1 MNDSFNPAM
10 LILARESRSLSQ
22 TELAGLLSVKQ
33 GTVSKLESGMLRPT
47 TDIIEKLVQHLK
59 YPPELFSQ
67 TDRIYGFNSTVFFH
81 RKRQSLSDRVLRKL
95 HAQMNLTRM
104 RISRLVRSVGSELPR
119 RFQRMNSAEYA
130 DGVVTAAK
138 VLRSMWMLPPG
149 PVRNVTEA
157 IEEAGGIVVKFDFG
171 TRQADAISEWVDP
184 YPPIFLVNSNSDISG
199 DRYRL
204 TLAHEVAHIVLHH
217 GRMPTAEMEAEANT
231 FAAEFM
237 MPRREIKSS
246 LYGLTMAKL
255 AMLKRHWHVSM
266 QAIIQR
272 AFELKVITESQ
283 RRYLFINVTRKT
295 GSRIHE
301 PLESEIPVEQPLLFR
316 SLMDK
321 HTGLGYST
329 PELAHLMLYRD
340 LDEFKTQCLGEKKLQ
355 LMWG

>member
-1 MNDSFNPAM
+1 M
-10 LILARESRSLSQ
+10 LILARESRSMSQ
-22 TELAGLLSVKQ
+22 TELAGLLNVKQ

-47 TDIIEKLVQHLK
+47 SDIIEKLVQHLK

-81 RKRQSLSDRVLRKL
+81 RKRQSLSDRVLRRL

-104 RISRLVRSVGSELPR
+104 RISRLIRSLGSELPH
-119 RFQRMNSAEYA
+119 RFQPLNPAEYGDVA
-130 DGVVTAAK
+130 NVAK
-138 VLRSMWMLPPG
+138 VVRSMWMLPPG

-157 IEEAGGIVVKFDFG
+157 IEEAGGVVVKFDFG

-184 YPPIFLVNSNSDISG
+184 YPPIFLVNSNSDIPG

-217 GRMPTAEMEAEANT
+217 GRMPTAEMEDEANI

-266 QAIIQR
+266 QALIQR
-272 AFELKVITESQ
+272 AFELKVVTESQ
-283 RRYLFINVTRKT
+283 RRYLFINVAKKT

-301 PLESEIPVEQPLLFR
+301 PLESEIPLEQPLLFR

-321 HTGLGYST
+321 HTGLGYSI
-329 PELAHLMLYRD
+329 PELANLMLYRD
-340 LDEFKTQCLGEKKLQ
+340 LEEFRTQCLGEKRLQ

>member
-1 MNDSFNPAM
+1 MIESFNPEM
-10 LILARESRSLSQ
+10 LVLARESRGLNQ
-22 TELAGLLSVKQ
+22 TELAGVLGVKQ

-47 TDIIEKLVQHLK
+47 SDIIEKLVKELK
-59 YPPELFSQ
+59 YPAELYSQ

-81 RKRQSLSDRVLRKL
+81 RKRQSLPDRVLRKL

-104 RISRLVRSVGSELPR
+104 RVARLIRSVGSELPR
-119 RFQRMNSAEYA
+119 RFQPMTPAEY
-130 DGVVTAAK
+130 DGGVPTVAK
-138 VLRSMWMLPPG
+138 VVRSMWMLPPG
-149 PVRNVTEA
+149 PVRSVTDA
-157 IEEAGGIVVKFDFG
+157 IEEAGGIVVKLDFG

-184 YPPIFLVNSNSDISG
+184 FPPIFLVNSNSDISG

-217 GRMPTAEMEAEANT
+217 GQMPTAEMETEANN

-237 MPRREIKSS
+237 MPRREIKPS

-255 AMLKRHWHVSM
+255 AMLKRHWKVSM

-272 AFELKVITESQ
+272 AFELKVITDSQ
-283 RRYLFINVTRKT
+283 RRYLFINVAKKT

-301 PLESEIPVEQPLLFR
+301 PLEGEIPIEQPQLFR
-316 SLMDK
+316 SLMDT

-329 PELAHLMLYRD
+329 DELAHLMLYRD
-340 LDEFKTQCLGEKKLQ
+340 VDEFRTQCLGEKRLQ